1 MNNGITITGN
11 FIIISA
17 DEWYKM
23 RKENEILKLEIQRL
37 EDELENFRFR

>member
-11 FIIISA
+11 FIIISS

-23 RKENEILKLEIQRL
+23 RKENELLKLEIQRL